1 MAKRFDFI
9 YKTGELVWS
18 LAKGFIVWVLMAA
31 LCSLMFFFMFVIKAY
46 YDEISNFYKK
56 FNTYEHAVVQ
66 LLPMIPS
73 EQKSILKFRKQESW
87 RIYNYVVVYQLNSSQ
102 IQKFEVFFDKIKNK
116 SQPKPDSI
124 PCISKTSDTKWLFPR
139 ISRHYIGDLSSEY
152 REVGSFLVYGSDD
165 DIYQVEKACQNG
177 NFKIVNLKTNKFE
190 QVQIALNKSSQIL
203 IFNVVEQRS
212 RH

>member
-1 MAKRFDFI
+1 MFKRFDSVE
-9 YKTGELVWS
+9 KVAHGLWL
-18 LAKGFIVWVLMAA
+18 LAKGLLIWLLMAV
-31 LCSLMFFFMFVIKAY
+31 LCIFILVSILVIKFY
-46 YDEISNFYKK
+46 YDETADFYKRFK
-56 FNTYEHAVVQ
+56 TYQYAVVQ
-66 LLPMIPS
+66 LLPMISS
-73 EQKSILKFRKQESW
+73 EQKPILKFRKQDGGG
-87 RIYNYVVVYQLNSSQ
+87 IYHYVLAYQLNASQ
-102 IQKFEVFFDKIKNK
+102 IQHVEMFFDNMKNR
-116 SQPKPDSI
+116 SRPKAGHI

-152 REVGSFLVYGSDD
+152 REVGSFLIYGSDD
-165 DIYQVEKACQNG
+165 DIYQVEKACKNG

>member
-1 MAKRFDFI
+1 MAKWFDLM
-9 YKTGELVWS
+9 YKAGELVWF
-18 LAKGFIVWVLMAA
+18 LGKGFIVWVLMAI
-31 LCSLMFFFMFVIKAY
+31 LCILMLFFMFVIKSY
-46 YDEISNFYKK
+46 YNEISDFYKK
-56 FNTYEHAVVQ
+56 FNTYEHAAIQ

-87 RIYNYVVVYQLNSSQ
+87 RIYNYVVAYQLNSSQ
-102 IQKFEVFFDKIKNK
+102 IQKAEVFFDKIKNE
-116 SQPKPDSI
+116 SQSKPDSI
-124 PCISKTSDTKWLFPR
+124 PCISKTSDTKWLFPG
-139 ISRHYIGDLSSEY
+139 ISRHYVGVLSSEY
-152 REVGSFLVYGSDD
+152 REVGSFLVHGSDD

-177 NFKIVNLKTNKFE
+177 TFKMVNLKTNKLE